1 MRSLSR
7 DTEDEGILASINVIP
22 FVDIVLVLLVIFML
36 TSAAIM
42 RAQIKVNLPRS
53 ASAGAAVE
61 TTINLLYHKNGE
73 LELNGEEEHLRRGGA
88 LHQGAGAH
96 QPEGAGGDLGRRGRR
111 LRPRHRSHRH
121 GQAQR
126 RERLRPRCRAQGG
139 GAGAVSGP
147 EMA

>member
-7 DTEDEGILASINVIP
+7 DTEEEGILASINVIP

-61 TTINLLYHKNGE
+61 TTINLLYHKNGD
-73 LELNGEEEHLRRGGA
+73 LELNGKRSSFPEAARFISQQSRINPKVQAVISADAGVDYGRVISLIDMVRLNGVNAFA
-88 LHQGAGAH
+88 L
-96 QPEGAGGDLGRRGRR
+96 DV
-111 LRPRHRSHRH
+111 
-121 GQAQR
+121 
-126 RERLRPRCRAQGG
+126 ERKVAEP
-139 GAGAVSGP
+139 
-147 EMA
+147 

>member
-53 ASAGAAVE
+53 ATAGAAVE
-61 TTINLLYHKNGE
+61 TTINLLYHKNGD
-73 LELNGEEEHLRRGGA
+73 LELNGKGTSFAEAARFIRQQARANPKVQAVVSADAGVDYGRVIDLIDMVKLNGVNAFARR
-88 LHQGAGAH
+88 
-96 QPEGAGGDLGRRGRR
+96 
-111 LRPRHRSHRH
+111 
-121 GQAQR
+121 
-126 RERLRPRCRAQGG
+126 RAQG

-147 EMA
+147 ETA

>member
-7 DTEDEGILASINVIP
+7 ETEDEGILASINVIP

-73 LELNGEEEHLRRGGA
+73 LELNGKKSTFADAGRFIKAQSRINPKVQAVVSADAGVDYGRVIDLIDMVRLNGVNAFA
-88 LHQGAGAH
+88 LDVERKAQ
-96 QPEGAGGDLGRRGRR
+96 
-111 LRPRHRSHRH
+111 
-121 GQAQR
+121 QA
-126 RERLRPRCRAQGG
+126 P
-139 GAGAVSGP
+139 
-147 EMA
+147 